1 VPYGRKETSWWVG
14 RAVGRDRDTETH
26 VGGGERQHGGIQIEA
41 GGRREPRFIDGKEAG
56 SDLFYNDEKATSSNN
71 NNEFFIGQK

>member
-1 VPYGRKETSWWVG
+1 
-14 RAVGRDRDTETH
+14 